1 MSRITEKMLY
11 NKTEYIE
18 EMCHDLGLIK
28 SDEELRIDLGSKYY
42 GRAFRLWVKAP
53 NSTGHNTPPFGR
65 FLGMTKPETMEA
77 LNLISET
84 LSAVQKA
91 N

>member
-11 NKTEYIE
+11 NRTAHIE
-18 EMCHDLGLIK
+18 KMCHELGLIK

-42 GRAFRLWVKAP
+42 GQAFRLWVKAP
-53 NSTGHNTPPFGR
+53 DSTGHNTPPFGR

-84 LSAVQKA
+84 LHVVQRM